1 MFSSENNHSTT
12 FIQANLTKIGNRG
25 GVVENRADRAQRA
38 RGKKD
43 NRSQVGLVK
52 TFDLVLQSLHGTLLQ
67 QDEKIDY
74 YFSMLKREV
83 VRRLYEIYRVD
94 FEMFGYDASKYLS

>member
-1 MFSSENNHSTT
+1 MYPSGRVGENIRFS
-12 FIQANLTKIGNRG
+12 
-25 GVVENRADRAQRA
+25 
-38 RGKKD
+38 
-43 NRSQVGLVK
+43 LVI
-52 TFDLVLQSLHGTLLQ
+52 QSLHDTLLQ

-74 YFSMLKREV
+74 YFSMLKKEV